1 MAPRKRRSFF
11 DDDIFGEGLFGS
23 DIFGDMFKRHLTD
36 MFRLMEE
43 GGPKEGEPLIYGVNI
58 RRGPDG
64 KVVREEFGNLKPT
77 TKGAAVSDRREPLV
91 DVIEREEDITVIAE
105 LPGVEKH
112 NIKLNVE
119 GDSLTISAEGA
130 DQKYFK
136 KVKLPAP
143 VLSGG
148 AKATCKNG
156 VLEVVMKK
164 KERSK
169 PAGEQIKVE

>member
-1 MAPRKRRSFF
+1 VAGKRRRSPF
-11 DDDIFGEGLFGS
+11 DDDFFGEGLFG
-23 DIFGDMFKRHLTD
+23 TD
-36 MFRLMEE
+36 MLDIERMMRRLMRGFESGE
-43 GGPKEGEPLIYGVNI
+43 LKEGNPIVYGFNMTL
-58 RRGPDG
+58 GPEG
-64 KVVREEFGNLKPT
+64 KPVVQEFGNVKPT
-77 TKGAAVSDRREPLV
+77 MKGAAVSDRREPLI

-112 NIKLNVE
+112 NVKLNVE

-156 VLEVVMKK
+156 VLEVVMNKREK
-164 KERSK
+164 SK